1 MDQLLMIFSDGGARG
16 NPGPAAIAFVAL
28 NDQGE
33 TVKADSRFI
42 GVHTNNQAE
51 YEALLMALEYA
62 LDVGAQEVVCHLDSE
77 LVAKQLT
84 GEYTVKNPEL
94 QQLWRKVQQLKR
106 CFKKISFVNVPRVHA
121 QIQVADEL
129 VNETLDKEA
138 KRSKTKGLITNRPL
152 VAASKD
158 EVKSMFIHA
167 SIRTS
172 NMERSI
178 DFYSK
183 FLGLKLQ
190 SRREIKRNNA
200 EIAFLQDAE
209 HKGCML
215 ELTSY
220 RSQKQFAQP
229 EYEERLF
236 DHLGFE
242 VADINKTLDAMRKEN
257 VTITDEPFK
266 FSEKTTIA
274 FVEDPDG
281 TLIELIEHK

>member
-1 MDQLLMIFSDGGARG
+1 MNQRLMIYTDGGARG

-28 NDQGE
+28 NEQGE
-33 TVKADSRFI
+33 TVVADSRFI

-51 YEALLMALEYA
+51 YEALLMALQYA
-62 LDVGAQEVVCHLDSE
+62 MDAGAQEVVCHLDSE
-77 LVAKQLT
+77 LVAKQLK
-84 GEYTVKNPEL
+84 GEYTVRNPEL
-94 QQLWRKVQQLKR
+94 QQLWRKVQQLKC
-106 CFKKISFVNVPRVHA
+106 CFKKITFVNVPREHA

-129 VNETLDKEA
+129 VNNTLDQEA
-138 KRSKTKGLITNRPL
+138 QRPKTNGLITNRPL
-152 VAASKD
+152 VSSKND
-158 EVKSMFIHA
+158 AKSMFIHT

-190 SRREIKRNNA
+190 SRREIKQTNA

-209 HKGCML
+209 HKGCTL

-220 RSQKQFAQP
+220 RNQKQFVQP

-242 VADINKTLDAMRKEN
+242 VADINKTIDAMRREK
-257 VTITDEPFK
+257 VTVTDEPFK
-266 FSEKTTIA
+266 FNEKTTIA

-281 TLIELIEHK
+281 TLIELIQRG